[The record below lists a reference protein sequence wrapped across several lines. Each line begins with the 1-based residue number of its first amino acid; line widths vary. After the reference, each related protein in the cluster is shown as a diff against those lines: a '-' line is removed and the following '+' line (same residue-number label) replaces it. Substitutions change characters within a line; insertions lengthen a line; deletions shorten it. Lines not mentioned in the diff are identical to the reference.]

1 MDNEKFGSPVLIGC
15 IFLFGVLTAF
25 PLHGDCSQ
33 MPNQVDVYALSNEVT
48 IKRWQL
54 IGPFKFAKGDIDAA
68 NPHALLGGL
77 NHDFLADLGYSE
89 ERLSTDAITSL
100 CAEARRFCQVYYQH
114 GADLLFDQLFP
125 EMTYAVIYAAAKISS
140 TKDADV
146 GFELGSDDGAKVW
159 LNGHLLLATRN
170 DVDRAAFKYT
180 HLLPV
185 HLNKGVNFLV
195 VKVDQKV
202 DTWALITSFM
212 SLDQMRLVAIQQAD
226 GHLLA
231 NRLLK
236 SGDSPHLSLP
246 ILCEKLAMHLSIASL
261 DGTLIISRSYNAAKI
276 DHVRFPQLAEG
287 YYSLTLQ
294 IGMKELHDSFYIGN
308 TNAVYDAICSAQLKT
323 RLDTQEY
330 IQRDPLIKR
339 YRILTSD
346 QYSHPLDPNWQK
358 KLLMVVKEG
367 LQTLHYP
374 TEDLWSRLPG
384 MHLREYISKVDG
396 TLQNYL
402 LFLPVGVQGPLP
414 LVLVTPYAQKPV
426 RPFLESSLIAWPDD
440 LEDIQSA
447 ADMSRVAVAL
457 LDGRGNVGDA
467 SIGEADAFEV
477 LNDINSRYSIDQH
490 RLYLYGTC
498 EGGRRALLLAEHYPG
513 LFAAVGVYGPTL
525 AVYFRSQS
533 GGHDDMFVLTDNLSS
548 TPVILVKGE
557 YDDSPPTAVL
567 EAFCEKLIKS
577 GSESQIDI
585 IPDGMHKQKKLEQR
599 IFPFFIKHRNARSAV
614 SIADQYREA
623 IIRAYP

>member
-1 MDNEKFGSPVLIGC
+1 MDNGKFGLPLLIGC
-15 IFLFGVLTAF
+15 IHLLGVLAAF
-25 PLHGDCSQ
+25 SLHGHCLQ
-33 MPNQVDVYALSNEVT
+33 MLNHVNLSPLRNEVT
-48 IKRWQL
+48 IERWQL
-54 IGPFKFAKGDIDAA
+54 IGPFKFAQGDVSAD

-89 ERLSTDAITSL
+89 ERLNTDAITSL
-100 CAEARRFCQVYYQH
+100 CAGGAHCRVYYQH
-114 GADLLFDQLFP
+114 GADLLFHRLFP
-125 EMTYAVIYAAAKISS
+125 GMTYAVIYGAAEISS

-159 LNGHLLLATRN
+159 LNGRLLLATRN

-185 HLNKGVNFLV
+185 HLNKGVNLLV
-195 VKVDQKV
+195 IKVDQKV
-202 DTWALITSFM
+202 DTWALVTSFM
-212 SLDQMRLVAIQQAD
+212 SLDQMRFVAIEQAD

-231 NRLLK
+231 NRLMK
-236 SGDSPHLSLP
+236 SGDSLHLSLP
-246 ILCEKLAMHLSIASL
+246 ILCDKFAMHLSIARL
-261 DGTLIISRSYNAAKI
+261 DGTLVVSRSYKTANTV
-276 DHVRFPQLAEG
+276 DVRQLQLAEG
-287 YYSLTLQ
+287 YYSLTLTL
-294 IGMKELHDSFYIGN
+294 GEKELHDSFYVGN
-308 TNAVYDAICSAQLKT
+308 TDAVYDAISSGQLNT
-323 RLDTQEY
+323 RPTTQEY
-330 IQRDPLIKR
+330 IQRDPLIQR

-346 QYSHPLDPNWQK
+346 RYSHPLDPDWQK

-367 LQTLHYP
+367 LQTLYYP
-374 TEDLWSRLPG
+374 TEELWSRLPG
-384 MHLREYISKVDG
+384 MHLREYISNVDG
-396 TLQNYL
+396 TPQNYL
-402 LFLPVGVQGPLP
+402 LFLPAAVRGPLP
-414 LVLVTPYAQKPV
+414 LILVTPYAQKPV

-447 ADMSRVAVAL
+447 VDMSGVAVAL

-467 SIGEADAFEV
+467 PIGEADAFEV

-525 AVYFRSQS
+525 ALYVRSQG
-533 GGHDDMFVLTDNLSS
+533 GGHEDVFALTDNLSS

-557 YDDSPPTAVL
+557 YDDSPPTAAL
-567 EAFCEKLIKS
+567 EAFCEKLRKS

-599 IFPFFIKHRNARSAV
+599 IFPFLIEHRNARSAL

-623 IIRAYP
+623 ISRAYP